1 MADFIIAS
9 AGIGLLLI
17 GWLAIQHL
25 ARLYAARHPEFGPAR
40 EEGSGCGKSCLCA
53 GGSCK
58 RQDAH
63 DALHSNNDN
72 DIDTNLTKE
81 PPR

>member
-9 AGIGLLLI
+9 VGIGLVLI
-17 GWLAIQHL
+17 GWLAIQQL
-25 ARLYAARHPEFGPAR
+25 ARYYAARHPEFGPAR

-53 GGSCK
+53 GGSCSK
-58 RQDAH
+58 REVQDAT
-63 DALHSNNDN
+63 HSYNNDN
-72 DIDTNLTKE
+72 DTNLTKE